1 MKVLDLKEYHRRYND
16 ETCDNWH
23 KFRGVSHVVSMQLLV
38 FVFVVVVGHNSDL
51 YRIEWKV
58 VIIESAQNELIQ
70 YNMVGGDV
78 L

>member
-1 MKVLDLKEYHRRYND
+1 M
-16 ETCDNWH
+16 
-23 KFRGVSHVVSMQLLV
+23 
-38 FVFVVVVGHNSDL
+38 FVFVVVEGHNSDL

-70 YNMVGGDV
+70 YNVAGGDV